1 MRRKIFVMLV
11 VMLLATHSLCFG
23 EAWNRSGSA
32 SVQKAVG
39 EEKPAGKQA
48 AKVEIYVTDW

>member
-1 MRRKIFVMLV
+1 MRRKIVVMMV

-23 EAWNRSGSA
+23 ETWNHSGSA
-32 SVQKAVG
+32 SGQKVAAQ
-39 EEKPAGKQA
+39 EKPA